1 MSGIQKAGDPERR
14 DRQSGKRPEP
24 EAHEP
29 LAQKNLAFL
38 FRFFTP
44 SKDDGVQNDILL
56 VFFITQQTG
65 GGFNLDNTSRDFLLL
80 FPARARK
87 HSPNPDFPLLKKY
100 RVYGIALLPEEG

>member
-14 DRQSGKRPEP
+14 DRQSGKRP
-24 EAHEP
+24 
-29 LAQKNLAFL
+29 KNLAFL

-65 GGFNLDNTSRDFLLL
+65 GGFNLDNTSRDFLLH

-100 RVYGIALLPEEG
+100 RVYGIALLPAEE